1 MQDNPTKII
10 VEHPVDLFSQQIWCW
25 GCDIRRPEGNWLVE
39 LGFERMA
46 PPANRESCSSVYALS
61 LPDGRSVVLRGFG
74 VFYGDPNFGG
84 IFLPRFE
91 FCPLYIEQ
99 TTLDQPL
106 WSNSDLPNCSYP
118 NDSQRALCVSL
129 MLDLI
134 DWIKNYEKQVTQ
146 CLGIEY
152 RRKSLIKWHNG
163 DRPYIATEDMLPAW
177 HELSQQLATDSQ
189 FFF

>member
-1 MQDNPTKII
+1 
-10 VEHPVDLFSQQIWCW
+10 
-25 GCDIRRPEGNWLVE
+25 
-39 LGFERMA
+39 
-46 PPANRESCSSVYALS
+46 
-61 LPDGRSVVLRGFG
+61 
-74 VFYGDPNFGG
+74 
-84 IFLPRFE
+84 
-91 FCPLYIEQ
+91 
-99 TTLDQPL
+99 
-106 WSNSDLPNCSYP
+106 
-118 NDSQRALCVSL
+118 

-163 DRPYIATEDMLPAW
+163 DRPYIATEDMIPAW